1 MELNLTGTLAEM
13 VKEYSEV
20 TKTSFEEIGKAVKLS
35 RTTISKYCSG
45 TYGSDPSKVE
55 KALAEYLEEMT
66 GQEICSVA
74 KEKSVKIGKKRSFF
88 ESKDAKNVLGVCSSC
103 QEFSGLGIVVG
114 KSGFGKTYALK
125 YYAKMPKVA
134 YIECDAVM
142 SAGDLI
148 ESIEDALGL
157 PTRHASARKRMKWI
171 SEFCS
176 VNTGYLIIIDEADK
190 LISKYSQNKMEIVRW
205 IFDQSNV
212 GIVVAGEPKLEV
224 LLKNY
229 TTCFANRVDFY
240 AMLSGLD
247 KKEVEGFL
255 EDYEIEEEALLE
267 LRMRACNKN
276 NGCFR
281 LFDRTLNNVFR
292 ILNERGETKI
302 TLQIITQASDMM
314 ML

>member
-1 MELNLTGTLAEM
+1 MSITGSVLEMLKAYMEESGKSINEIAKETGYARPTVSRYLNGKYESDA
-13 VKEYSEV
+13 
-20 TKTSFEEIGKAVKLS
+20 TSLESKL
-35 RTTISKYCSG
+35 
-45 TYGSDPSKVE
+45 V
-55 KALAEYLEEMT
+55 EYLEEMT
-66 GQEICSVA
+66 GQEVCPVS
-74 KEKSVKIGKKRSFF
+74 KEKPVKIGKKRSFF